1 MATFFTI
8 GTALLSLVL
17 LPRLKGAMVAL
28 QWANRMHGFSAKLDS
43 DPAVLTHV

>member
-28 QWANRMHGFSAKLDS
+28 QWAKRMHGFSTELPS
-43 DPAVLTHV
+43 DPSALTHV